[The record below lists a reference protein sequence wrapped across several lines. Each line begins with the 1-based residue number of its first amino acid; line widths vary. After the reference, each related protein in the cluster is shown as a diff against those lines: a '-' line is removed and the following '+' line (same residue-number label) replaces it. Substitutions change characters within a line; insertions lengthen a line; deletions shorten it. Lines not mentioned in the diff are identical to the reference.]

1 MGSRRVALVSPP
13 NLKPMCT
20 LFLKIESRE
29 LKPPNKARVISQ
41 TFIRLPKP
49 IGVNSPSLLGFLQ
62 KPNWQHK
69 NNKLNPQD
77 KHMEFRGAHILSVTQ
92 FERDDV
98 QRVFEV
104 ADSMEPYA
112 HRRRISKALDGAILG
127 SMFFEP
133 STRTR
138 VSFGCAFNLL
148 GGHVRETTDIKS
160 SSITKGESLYDTA
173 RVISGYSDVV
183 VMRHPQPGSVAEFA
197 KASRVPVINGG
208 DGPNEHPS
216 QALLDLYTIKK
227 ELQSKQRSIDGMH
240 IAMVGDLKHGRT
252 VHSLSQLLLLYKGI
266 TFSLI
271 SPKELKMPDSIVAE
285 LRNAGHEVIETEDME
300 AGLKDNDTVYLTR
313 IQEERFENKLE
324 ADIYRGR
331 FRMNQA
337 IYTRHCQPNT
347 VIMHPLPRDSREEA
361 NELDNDLNQH
371 PNLAIFRQTDNGV
384 LVRMALFALI
394 LDVSDKI
401 DTNATDVGWYTES
414 RFD

>member
-1 MGSRRVALVSPP
+1 M
-13 NLKPMCT
+13 
-20 LFLKIESRE
+20 
-29 LKPPNKARVISQ
+29 
-41 TFIRLPKP
+41 
-49 IGVNSPSLLGFLQ
+49 
-62 KPNWQHK
+62 
-69 NNKLNPQD
+69 D
-77 KHMEFRGAHILSVTQ
+77 FRGAHIISVQQ
-92 FERDDV
+92 FTREDV
-98 QRVFEV
+98 DLVFRV

-112 HRRRISKALDGAILG
+112 HRQRISKALDGAILG
-127 SMFFEP
+127 NMFFEP

-148 GGHVRETTDIKS
+148 GGHVRETTDVKT

-173 RVISGYSDVV
+173 RVISGYSDVI

-227 ELQSKQRSIDGMH
+227 ELLSKNIGIDGMH

-252 VHSLSQLLLLYKGI
+252 VHSLTQLLLLYKDI
-266 TFSLI
+266 RFTLI
-271 SPKELKMPDSIVAE
+271 SPNE
-285 LRNAGHEVIETEDME
+285 LRMPETIVTSLKEAGHEVVETEDME
-300 AGLKDNDTVYLTR
+300 QGLSDNDTVYLTR
-313 IQEERFENKLE
+313 IQEERFESKLE

-331 FRMNQA
+331 FRLNQA
-337 IYTRHCQPNT
+337 IYTRNCQPNT

-384 LVRMALFALI
+384 VVRMALFALI
-394 LDVSDKI
+394 LDVADVVDDAAS
-401 DTNATDVGWYTES
+401 AVGWYTGG